1 MPRFDGTGPLGQG
14 PRTGRGMG
22 PCGGRMGRGGWGG
35 GYGSGFGFGGRQFI
49 SPKNELAVL
58 KENQRALEEEL
69 AIVKE
74 EIAALTNQQK

>member
-1 MPRFDGTGPLGQG
+1 
-14 PRTGRGMG
+14 
-22 PCGGRMGRGGWGG
+22 MGRGGWGG

-74 EIAALTNQQK
+74 EIAALTKQQK

>member
-1 MPRFDGTGPLGQG
+1 
-14 PRTGRGMG
+14 
-22 PCGGRMGRGGWGG
+22 MGRGGWGG

-74 EIAALTNQQK
+74 EINALTNQQK